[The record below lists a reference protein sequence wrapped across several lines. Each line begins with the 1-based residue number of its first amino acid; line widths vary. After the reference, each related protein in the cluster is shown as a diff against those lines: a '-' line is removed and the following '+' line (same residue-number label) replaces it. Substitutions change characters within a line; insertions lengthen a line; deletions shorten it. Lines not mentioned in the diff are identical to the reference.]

1 MNFKRKSILYL
12 FVLFMLV
19 LSACGSDDNKE
30 GSTSNGD
37 GDAQLSFVAYSNY
50 EEPLNAVIEEFEA
63 DYPNISVELEL
74 YPITDLTE
82 TIEIKM
88 GSKSEDV
95 DLLFTDSPLTA
106 NYALKGYL
114 EPLDELIDSD
124 VKELW
129 DETALEGVMYD
140 DHLVAAPL
148 NSSSQVLYIN
158 EDIFKEKDVDIPKA
172 DERLTWEELL
182 DIADELTYDSNGDG
196 QNDVFGFSFDQ
207 IDRAYQIL
215 ALPDSLGAEMLS
227 EDGLTSEGYT
237 NSPEAVEALE
247 FYSDLFNEDK
257 VSPKIGAEESI
268 DYFTSGKVAMFLGA
282 NHNLPKLEGSDL
294 NYSVTL
300 HPYFEKSEPATPTGA
315 WNVGVSRY
323 SQNKEAAAEF
333 LEYLTTGEGAKTFFE
348 TGDTLPVTNEL
359 LDYIETDESYD
370 ELPNS
375 VIRISAIESRETAV
389 QRPQSPGYP
398 EWETHMNRALSD
410 IKNGDDP
417 QETLD
422 SLVKNIDRGLEK
434 YKKYIE

>member
-1 MNFKRKSILYL
+1 
-12 FVLFMLV
+12 
-19 LSACGSDDNKE
+19 
-30 GSTSNGD
+30 
-37 GDAQLSFVAYSNY
+37 
-50 EEPLNAVIEEFEA
+50 
-63 DYPNISVELEL
+63 
-74 YPITDLTE
+74 
-82 TIEIKM
+82 
-88 GSKSEDV
+88 
-95 DLLFTDSPLTA
+95 SPLTA

-114 EPLDELIDSD
+114 EPLDDLIDSD

-237 NSPEAVEALE
+237 NSPEAVEALN

-300 HPYFEKSEPATPTGA
+300 HPYFEKGEPATPTGA

-323 SQNKEAAAEF
+323 SQNKEAAAQF

-348 TGDTLPVTNEL
+348 TGDTLPVTNDL

-370 ELPNS
+370 ELPN
-375 VIRISAIESRETAV
+375 
-389 QRPQSPGYP
+389 
-398 EWETHMNRALSD
+398 
-410 IKNGDDP
+410 
-417 QETLD
+417 
-422 SLVKNIDRGLEK
+422 
-434 YKKYIE
+434 